1 MSVEEKRK
9 RCLVAKSGWKTC
21 VQGCGRRVVVFLR
34 VGDMDAAGVVCFEVS
49 NQILQLTVF
58 LLKKIVTF
66 VANERKS

>member
-1 MSVEEKRK
+1 M
-9 RCLVAKSGWKTC
+9 
-21 VQGCGRRVVVFLR
+21 VFLR